1 MLGKMEVK
9 VMAVNR
15 DKNGRFLPVN
25 SEGGRTKTDPEVKEI
40 LKAATTDAAKKL
52 VEFMSHK
59 NPNIAMW
66 AITELLNRVYGKPE
80 GMSKIQI
87 SGTNNEAIIFRWI
100 NEQPNTQATQP
111 AI

>member
-1 MLGKMEVK
+1 MLRNMEVIK
-9 VMAVNR
+9 MAVNR
-15 DKNGRFLPVN
+15 DKYGRFLPGN

-40 LKAATTDAAKKL
+40 LKAATKDAAKKL

-87 SGTNNEAIIFRWI
+87 SGTNNEGIIFRWI
-100 NEQPNTQATQP
+100 NEQPNTQTTQA

>member
-1 MLGKMEVK
+1 MPQ
-9 VMAVNR
+9 NR
-15 DKNGRFLPVN
+15 DKNGRFLPGSN
-25 SEGGRTKTDPEVKEI
+25 GNPGGRPKTDPEVKEI
-40 LKAATTDAAKKL
+40 LKAATKDAAKKL

-87 SGTNNEAIIFRWI
+87 SGANNEGIIFRWI
-100 NEQPNTQATQP
+100 NEQPNTQTTQA